1 MTLIVRFNVGC
12 KNVTF
17 LSAERT
23 FIINKMFSPNLF
35 FSGRLFI
42 SDSVCHKNHQLSYK
56 CRQLKNAGMIY
67 SMWFSNN
74 FVNVE
79 LRDFNVNLLNYN
91 EHNQANEF
99 LDSVASNSFIPLML
113 QPTRIATHTNTSMDK
128 SNVML

>member
-1 MTLIVRFNVGC
+1 MTLIVRFNAGC

-17 LSAERT
+17 LSAEKA

-56 CRQLKNAGMIY
+56 CRQLKNAGKIH

-79 LRDFNVNLLNYN
+79 LSERSQPKKIHHVIDIEKLRGVDNLDK
-91 EHNQANEF
+91 F
-99 LDSVASNSFIPLML
+99 IKMTSF
-113 QPTRIATHTNTSMDK
+113 
-128 SNVML
+128 